1 MLLILSIE
9 YHPVNASV
17 VALVGQRISIVKGA
31 RMAFVLSAFETV
43 AMRGDGSS
51 LTGKL
56 VLTTITKFRS
66 IAQAVYKNTP
76 SSKNV

>member
-17 VALVGQRISIVKGA
+17 VALVEQRISIVKGA
-31 RMAFVLSAFETV
+31 RMAFVLSAFEIV
-43 AMRGDGSS
+43 AMRGDES
-51 LTGKL
+51 LSGKF

-66 IAQAVYKNTP
+66 IAQAVYKIIP